1 MLPDKA
7 VAEFRAIYQKEVG
20 DLISFD
26 EAKKEAE
33 NFIQL
38 FDLVTKKDEYEK
50 LYENQ
55 ERTS

>member
-1 MLPDKA
+1 MIPDKA
-7 VAEFRAIYQKEVG
+7 VIEFQAIYQKEIG
-20 DLISFD
+20 NLISLD

-55 ERTS
+55 ERAS

>member
-7 VAEFRAIYQKEVG
+7 VIEFQAIYQKEIG

-38 FDLVTKKDEYEK
+38 FDLVIKKDEYEK
-50 LYENQ
+50 NDGFHHN
-55 ERTS
+55 SK